1 MWDPEK
7 YLAFD
12 DHRSR
17 AFFDLL
23 NRVAAEQP
31 RRVVDLGCGP
41 GHLTLAL
48 AQRWPGAVIEAS
60 DSSPDMVA
68 AARDRGVDAT
78 LGAVEEWHPAP
89 DTDVVICNA
98 VLQWVP
104 THTTLLPRWVDRMPS
119 GAWLAFQVPG
129 NFDAPSHRTIREL
142 ASRDQWR
149 AELAPSGILEPE
161 RCSTQMDT
169 PDYSHVVRWTHGRP
183 PTSSAWR
190 VKTPYWNGSPELPY
204 VPFAMCSTTPTGK
217 NSPHNSPHSCGRNTR
232 VTPTAPPGC
241 LSAECSSSAV
251 RPGRHRT
258 VWRRRHSVACRRLL
272 VIGLPMDTSRTWRP
286 TPYRWRCHVA

>member
-78 LGAVEEWHPAP
+78 LGTVEAWHPAP

-98 VLQWVP
+98 VLQWGP

-119 GAWLAFQVPG
+119 GAWLAFKFPATSTRRPTEQSANWRPG
-129 NFDAPSHRTIREL
+129 IGGARNLPRR
-142 ASRDQWR
+142 ASSNR
-149 AELAPSGILEPE
+149 E

-169 PDYSHVVRWTHGRP
+169 PGYSHVVRSTHGKP
-183 PTSSAWR
+183 PTSSASR

-204 VPFAMCSTTPTGK
+204 VPFAM
-217 NSPHNSPHSCGRNTR
+217 
-232 VTPTAPPGC
+232 
-241 LSAECSSSAV
+241 
-251 RPGRHRT
+251 
-258 VWRRRHSVACRRLL
+258 
-272 VIGLPMDTSRTWRP
+272 
-286 TPYRWRCHVA
+286 